1 MDLQEFNNAT
11 AEQAVATLRP
21 CADIDRWIQGVVD
34 NRPYAG
40 VEDLL
45 ARAEAEATPFSAG
58 EVDAALAHHPRIGE
72 KAKGQSAEATLSRD
86 EQSAVDA
93 ESETAR
99 RILEGNKEYEQK
111 FGRVFLIR
119 AAGRSAEE
127 ILAELERRQAN
138 SEEAESAEVAV
149 QLREIALLRL
159 RGLFATT

>member
-1 MDLQEFNNAT
+1 MDLQDFNNAS
-11 AEQAVATLRP
+11 ADQAVATLRP

-34 NRPYAG
+34 HRPYAG
-40 VEDLL
+40 VEDLFS
-45 ARAEAEATPFSAG
+45 RAELEANPFTAA

-72 KAKGQSAEATLSRD
+72 KAEGQSAEATLSRD

-93 ESETAR
+93 QSDTAR
-99 RILEGNKEYEQK
+99 KILEGNKEYEQK